1 MQPTHQTKYSAGADI
16 RAAESVIIAPR
27 SYELIKT
34 GEFVPSNMPSGHYLE
49 LAPRSSLC
57 LKKWLDM
64 PNSVGVIDADY
75 PNEILMPL
83 RNLGDE
89 PVSIEK
95 GERIGQLICKPYF
108 QIYPVLDNERLGGF
122 GSTNEKQAFNE
133 LLDSSKKDI
142 EQCKVKPLDEF
153 MDGI

>member
-1 MQPTHQTKYSAGADI
+1 MKPTHQTKRSAGADI
-16 RAAESVIIAPR
+16 RAAENVIIAPR

-34 GEFVPSNMPSGHYLE
+34 GEFVPANMPSDHYLQ
-49 LAPRSSLC
+49 LSPRSSLC

-83 RNLGDE
+83 RNLGDK

-95 GERIGQLICKPYF
+95 GERIGQLICQPYT
-108 QIYPVLDNERLGGF
+108 QIYPALENERVGGF
-122 GSTNEKQAFNE
+122 GSTN
-133 LLDSSKKDI
+133 D
-142 EQCKVKPLDEF
+142 
-153 MDGI
+153 